1 MLQHALHTLV
11 HLAPRSTIIRVRADH
26 VGRDHLLLSRLL
38 VQRLHRLVQL
48 IHLLLR
54 HQHLRVLRETGDQR
68 GEQFRR
74 VRQSL
79 HVMSYCYPYCQR
91 LLLQVKAQRHRLLRV
106 NFSLLRQRFYTSSC
120 FDASNRRRRSAPPS
134 RATLGTPATPSTR
147 PDRWNCSVV
156 VEEYTLQQTDS
167 SARN

>member
-1 MLQHALHTLV
+1 MRPVRKSPCRCRRNSLFIV
-11 HLAPRSTIIRVRADH
+11 RMEFIRSASFAIISI
-26 VGRDHLLLSRLL
+26 SR
-38 VQRLHRLVQL
+38 RKSWHFAMT
-48 IHLLLR
+48 LR
-54 HQHLRVLRETGDQR
+54 HPHLRVLRETGDQR